1 MSQEPSK
8 NFLPIDPSRDR
19 LYTEQPLDPHLHRE
33 MHLPNPLD
41 PIGNI
46 ETEGRALRTLA
57 RGRIPKWA
65 LLTGWATIGLGS
77 VISLGLIGQMMVT
90 AIHHAIVTNRLNGL
104 IPLLLSIVPAL
115 VITLLMLMIL
125 YRATFRSR

>member
-8 NFLPIDPSRDR
+8 NFLPIDPTRDR
-19 LYTEQPLDPHLHRE
+19 LYTEQPLDPQLHRE

-41 PIGNI
+41 PIGSI

-57 RGRIPKWA
+57 KGRMPKWV
-65 LLTGWATIGLGS
+65 LFTGWATIGLGS
-77 VISLGLIGQMMVT
+77 VISLGLIGQAVVSEIRQ
-90 AIHHAIVTNRLNGL
+90 AISTNHLSDL
-104 IPLLLSIVPAL
+104 IPAILSIAPAL
-115 VITLLMLMIL
+115 VIAILMLMIL